1 MSGVAVMTAAGT
13 LGSLFVLS
21 WRKPRRRR
29 SDSGADDGRPP
40 AVAAMLATLAAVAVV
55 LGSDVYEFSWRYQLP
70 ALVILPVAGSF
81 GYVVIARRVRQRL
94 ARRRSGQQP
103 QTRACS
109 GGPANRYER
118 QGADLAD
125 GHCDSR
131 LNQHAQSSRRR

>member
-1 MSGVAVMTAAGT
+1 MTAAGT

-21 WRKPRRRR
+21 WRRPRRRR
-29 SDSGADDGRPP
+29 SDTGADDGLPL

-81 GYVVIARRVRQRL
+81 GYVVIARRFRQRL
-94 ARRRSGQQP
+94 ARRRSVSQQP

-109 GGPANRYER
+109 GAARE
-118 QGADLAD
+118 
-125 GHCDSR
+125 SV
-131 LNQHAQSSRRR
+131 